1 MIPFGQKPSSL
12 DPRWTLDVSQKFLSA
27 ARQFVQDTNFDGFVK
42 EHQPLY
48 RTTESRLEAFLT
60 RHGHL
65 EWFDEFFGERP
76 GASYTV
82 VPALLNGG
90 ASYGP
95 RCRTADGKESLY
107 SIIGVWETDNEGV
120 PQFRQAGVIAVV
132 VHEFCHSYTNRIVDH
147 YAAQLEPAG
156 RRIFPSVAAA
166 MKKQGYQHWNNVMY
180 ESLVRAC
187 TVRYFER
194 YFGATTASQVI
205 ESEKKRQFLWIGG
218 LSQLLAEYE
227 AHRDQYKTLDE
238 FMPRIVTFF
247 DQWTL
252 EPDGAHKE

>member
-1 MIPFGQKPSSL
+1 
-12 DPRWTLDVSQKFLSA
+12 VSQKFLNA
-27 ARQFVQDTNFDGFVK
+27 ARQFVQDTSFDGFVK

-48 RTTESRLEAFLT
+48 RTTESRLDAFLA

-95 RCRTADGKESLY
+95 RCRSADGKESLY
-107 SIIGVWETDNEGV
+107 CIIGVWETDNEGI
-120 PQFRQAGVIAVV
+120 PQFRQGGVIGVV
-132 VHEFCHSYTNRIVDH
+132 VHEFCHSYTNRIVDR
-147 YAAQLEPAG
+147 YAAQLELAG
-156 RRIFPSVAAA
+156 RKIFPYVAAE
-166 MKKQGYQHWNNVMY
+166 MRKQGYRHWNNVMY

-194 YFGATTASQVI
+194 YFGATTALQVI
-205 ESEKKRQFLWIGG
+205 ESEKKRQFLWMGG
-218 LSQLLAEYE
+218 LSKLLAEYE
-227 AHRDQYKTLDE
+227 THRDQYKTLDE

-247 DQWTL
+247 NQW
-252 EPDGAHKE
+252 AKESGEARRE